1 MKVRLVLFLMA
12 CSLLVGCS
20 AGSVDQ
26 TTQEKEQKKI
36 EDANKALGQEK
47 HSDQ

>member
-1 MKVRLVLFLMA
+1 M
-12 CSLLVGCS
+12 LVGCA
-20 AGSVDQ
+20 AGGVDQ
-26 TTQEKEQKKI
+26 ATQEKEQKKI

>member
-1 MKVRLVLFLMA
+1 MKVRLLI
-12 CSLLVGCS
+12 LLVAGALLAGCN

-26 TTQEKEQKKI
+26 STQEKEQKKI
-36 EDANKALGQEK
+36 EDANKALGQEP